1 MDSVSDGTL
10 DKIVLKMVFND
21 FNYSKFPTGA
31 LIKLSLS
38 LPMYILNEF
47 KNLHFLLN
55 ASDIK
60 INIITINDLILPG

>member
-38 LPMYILNEF
+38 LSPHVY
-47 KNLHFLLN
+47 
-55 ASDIK
+55 S
-60 INIITINDLILPG
+60 

>member
-38 LPMYILNEF
+38 LSPCIFLM
-47 KNLHFLLN
+47 NLKTF
-55 ASDIK
+55 IFC
-60 INIITINDLILPG
+60 